1 MSEEDNVG
9 NVEVNVEVEKNA
21 RHFGWVSKEEFRGNE
36 ADWVDA
42 ETFEKRGKEINPIL
56 RANNDRLKKELEVTR
71 QKHDS
76 EIAEL
81 KAATE
86 EFKTFQK
93 ESFERKQKQ
102 LQDELL
108 SLKDQRKE
116 AIREGDADLVVELED
131 RIEEVKDARSVQQEP
146 VATPKVQEPVTLD
159 PSLSDWIDGNKWFGN
174 DIEATEVVNGLGASI
189 RRQFPGLKGKEFL
202 DKLDERIE
210 SVLPQLR
217 GNPNQERASVDSSTT
232 RGSSTTKKKSYD
244 NLPSDAKAAC
254 DKFVKQG
261 LFKTKQEYVDS
272 YDWS

>member
-1 MSEEDNVG
+1 MSDD
-9 NVEVNVEVEKNA
+9 VEVNVEVEKNA

-56 RANNDRLKKELEVTR
+56 RANNDRLKKELEATR
-71 QKHDS
+71 DKHDK

-81 KAATE
+81 RAATE

-93 ESFERKQKQ
+93 ESFDRKQKQ

-131 RIEEVKDARSVQQEP
+131 RIEEVKDERSKKQDKEPAIEVQAP
-146 VATPKVQEPVTLD
+146 VVQLD
-159 PSLSDWIDGNKWFGN
+159 PTLTNWIEGNKWFGN
-174 DIEATEVVNGLGASI
+174 DIEATEIVNGLGTSI
-189 RRQFPGLKGKEFL
+189 RRQFPNLQGQDFL
-202 DKLDERIE
+202 DKLDERIA
-210 SVLPQLR
+210 SVLPELR
-217 GNPNQERASVDSSTT
+217 GSKQERSAVDSSTT
-232 RGSSTTKKKSYD
+232 RGSTSSKKKSYD

>member
-1 MSEEDNVG
+1 MSED

-71 QKHDS
+71 EKHDK

-81 KAATE
+81 RAATE
-86 EFKTFQK
+86 EFKSFQK
-93 ESFERKQKQ
+93 DSYERKQKQ

-131 RIEEVKDARSVQQEP
+131 RIEEVKDERSKKQEKGPEP
-146 VATPKVQEPVTLD
+146 VVNVQAEPVKYD
-159 PSLSDWIDGNKWFGN
+159 PSLTEWIDGNKWFGN
-174 DIEATEVVNGLGASI
+174 DIEATEIVNGLGTSI
-189 RRQFPGLKGKEFL
+189 RRQFPNLQGKEFL
-202 DKLDERIE
+202 EKLDERIE

-232 RGSSTTKKKSYD
+232 RGSSTTKKKGYD
-244 NLPSDAKAAC
+244 NLPADAKAAC

-261 LFKTKQEYVDS
+261 LFKSKQEYVDL